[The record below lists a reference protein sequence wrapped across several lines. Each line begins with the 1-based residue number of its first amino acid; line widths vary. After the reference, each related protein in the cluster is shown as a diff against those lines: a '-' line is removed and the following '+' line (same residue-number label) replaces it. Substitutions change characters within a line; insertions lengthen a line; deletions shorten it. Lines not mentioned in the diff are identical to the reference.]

1 MPNKA
6 EKYIDII
13 FSLNGDQESTNLR
26 LTYLDINKADQEA
39 IFELKKNRN
48 FQNEASYK
56 TFLVR
61 KTFVCT
67 RIKSCFCFKDLYPRF
82 KAEANK

>member
-1 MPNKA
+1 MSAGFHNQSPLLTMLYVRITHAKV

-39 IFELKKNRN
+39 IFELKKTV
-48 FQNEASYK
+48 
-56 TFLVR
+56 TFKMRLVT
-61 KTFVCT
+61 KPFW
-67 RIKSCFCFKDLYPRF
+67 
-82 KAEANK
+82 